1 MGKAEAA
8 MAMWWQ
14 QHLARRK
21 HGPGGEEVAAA
32 RRAVWVAVMW
42 Q

>member
-8 MAMWWQ
+8 VAMVAKAPCPAKATWA
-14 QHLARRK
+14 AR
-21 HGPGGEEVAAA
+21 EVAAA